1 MPRPPLTGMVPP
13 VDDELPVVD
22 TIEQIGHYYRGT
34 VHDLHRSPE
43 RGRVRSASGRD
54 IPFVFQHV
62 TMKGGGRQ
70 FDDLREGLIVGY
82 DVSWTARGLR
92 VSTIWIPD

>member
-1 MPRPPLTGMVPP
+1 MQRPPLTETAAP
-13 VDDELPVVD
+13 VDDELPVVA

-43 RGRVRSASGRD
+43 RGRVHSASGRD

-62 TMKGGGRQ
+62 TLKGAGRH
-70 FDDLREGLIVGY
+70 FDDLREGLVVGY

-92 VSTIWIPD
+92 VCTIWIPD